1 MTTPARNA
9 PSSHLEKGVGPAP
22 RTCSPVRA
30 LRFWAVLL
38 VVSAC
43 GGEDAGSLAEGG
55 DAVTGGAVE
64 AEGAPVL
71 ALFPFENQS
80 PNPTHAYFAAGF
92 RQELMNRL
100 AGLEGIRVISPRSP
114 DLEVGYG
121 VNGAVRREG
130 ANMTVEASLS
140 RLSSGETLW
149 AGEFT
154 GTRDDF
160 FQVQAQLVE
169 ALATAVGRSLTEAE
183 VATAGRVTTTST
195 QAHDLYL
202 HGHDLG
208 HRGEASDHAG
218 REAAWREAIPLFQQ
232 AAELDPSFVGAWTG
246 LALHHLRM
254 YWYGYDRT
262 PDRIQMA
269 RLPLEQA
276 TSLDPNAPE
285 VLVTRG
291 YWYYWGHLD
300 YLQAV
305 ESYRAAQELKPGDVQ
320 LSTFTAYV
328 LRRQGEMEEAA
339 RILGAN
345 SDLDPTDAGLALE
358 AGDTWHSLLQWDTA
372 RRYLERARA
381 GAPGHP
387 SAWLSLGYLALAE
400 DGDVETARELFQEG
414 ALQAGADNF
423 LFALW
428 RLAMLEGRFDEALAV
443 ADGAKARGLNAFIL
457 PIILFPVDQMAG
469 FALLEAGREDEA
481 RRRFQATIP
490 YLDRVA
496 PEYGD
501 DHRIH
506 RAWAL
511 NHAAL
516 GNLSEAVD
524 AADRGVTA
532 RSLEVDAFVGG
543 DPLKDRAWVLTLTGH
558 HAEALKNLERIVNA
572 PTLVPLTPALLRLDP
587 RWDPLRDDPRFQA
600 LLENQEP

>member
-1 MTTPARNA
+1 MSLR
-9 PSSHLEKGVGPAP
+9 SVSQL
-22 RTCSPVRA
+22 A
-30 LRFWAVLL
+30 LLAGLAL
-38 VVSAC
+38 PLALMAC
-43 GGEDAGSLAEGG
+43 GSPDETPTDDVAPAASAP
-55 DAVTGGAVE
+55 DTG
-64 AEGAPVL
+64 PVL
-71 ALFPFENQS
+71 ALFPFENLS
-80 PNPTHAYFAAGF
+80 PNPTQAYFAAGF
-92 RQELMNRL
+92 RQELMSRL
-100 AGLEGIRVISPRSP
+100 ARLEGIRVISPRSP

-121 VNGAVRREG
+121 VNGAVHREG
-130 ANMTVEASLS
+130 GTLSVEASLS

-149 AGEFT
+149 TGEFA
-154 GTRDDF
+154 GARDDF
-160 FQVQAQLVE
+160 FAIQAQLVE
-169 ALATAVGRSLTEAE
+169 ALAGAVGRSLTEAE
-183 VATAGRVTTTST
+183 VATAGRVTTTSA

-202 HGHDLG
+202 RGHDLG

-218 REAAWREAIPLFQQ
+218 REAAWREAIPLFQE
-232 AAELDPSFVGAWTG
+232 AVELDPSFIGAWTG

-269 RLPLEQA
+269 RVPLEQA
-276 TSLDPNAPE
+276 TTLDPDDPE

-291 YWYYWGHLD
+291 YWHYWGHLD

-328 LRRQGEMEEAA
+328 LRRQGEMEQAA

-358 AGDTWHSLLQWDTA
+358 AGDTWHALLQWDTA

-381 GAPGHP
+381 GAPTHP
-387 SAWLSLGYLALAE
+387 GAWLSLGYLALAE
-400 DGDVETARELFQEG
+400 NGDVEAARRYFQEG
-414 ALQAGADNF
+414 ALSAGADNF

-428 RLAMLEGRFDEALAV
+428 RLAMLEERFDEALAV
-443 ADGAKARGLNAFIL
+443 ADGAKGRGLDAFIL
-457 PIILFPVDQMAG
+457 PIILFPTDQMAG
-469 FALLEAGREDEA
+469 FALREAGREGEA
-481 RRRFQATIP
+481 RQRFQATVP
-490 YLDRVA
+490 YLDSVA

-516 GNLSEAVD
+516 GKLGEAEE
-524 AADRGVTA
+524 AADRGVEA
-532 RSLEVDAFVGG
+532 RSLEVDAYVGG

-558 HAEALKNLERIVNA
+558 HDEALDNLERIVNA

-587 RWDPLRDDPRFQA
+587 RWDPLRSDPRFQA
-600 LLENQEP
+600 LLESQQP